1 MLPVWGYLEG
11 VIFGIYVFFLL
22 KNSFLAILMLISRKP
37 VQRRG
42 TGEKCGFFAT
52 CRPSPKRLKVR
63 YTLPSPS
70 EEKCS
75 TTNIVSL
82 NKAEVQSVEI
92 SWSKRFLHSLC

>member
-11 VIFGIYVFFLL
+11 LIFGILLFFLEKL
-22 KNSFLAILMLISRKP
+22 VFSHSYPNKP
-37 VQRRG
+37 K
-42 TGEKCGFFAT
+42 TSPKKGFYAT
-52 CRPSPKRLKVR
+52 HRPSPKGLKVR
-63 YTLPSPS
+63 YTLPSPLLQKKNIS
-70 EEKCS
+70 S